1 MEGASPSLAEYIL
14 MSTMVA
20 DAGELRSG
28 KGHRDEN
35 FPVAS
40 FLIQPKHRP
49 AILAFYRFVRTADDI
64 ADHAHLGAAEKL
76 ALLDRMKASLTG
88 DEDADAAAGTLRVAL
103 AERGLS
109 THHATDLLQ
118 AFRTD
123 VTKLRYADWEDLMGY
138 CRYSAMPVGRFVL
151 DVHGESEKLWPAND
165 ALCAALQVINHLQDC
180 AKDYRELDRVYLP
193 LDVLAREG
201 GNLEDLTAGA
211 ASPGLHR
218 TIAALARQTGELLEQ
233 SKPFAR
239 QIRDR
244 RLGAEV
250 AIIHA
255 LAETLVRVLLQHDPL
270 REKVHLAKPQ
280 AAMIALG
287 AAAKHFLMR
296 GRPV

>member
-1 MEGASPSLAEYIL
+1 

-28 KGHRDEN
+28 KGHGDEN

-64 ADHAHLGAAEKL
+64 ADHVRLGAAEKL
-76 ALLDRMKASLTG
+76 ALLDRMGASLAG
-88 DEDADAAAGTLRVAL
+88 DEDSDEAARALRVAL
-103 AERGLS
+103 AERRLS
-109 THHATDLLQ
+109 TRHAEDLLQ

-123 VTKLRYADWEDLMGY
+123 VTKLRYADWDDLMGY

-151 DVHGESEKLWPAND
+151 YVHGESEKLWPAND

-193 LDVLAREG
+193 QDVLAREG
-201 GNLEDLTAGA
+201 GKIGDLAADA
-211 ASPGLHR
+211 ASPGLR
-218 TIAALARQTGELLEQ
+218 QTIVALARQTGELLER

-250 AIIHA
+250 AIIQA
-255 LAETLVRVLLQHDPL
+255 VAERLVRLLLRNDPL
-270 REKVHLAKPQ
+270 RDKVHLAKPQ

-287 AAAKHFLMR
+287 AAAKHFLTR
-296 GRPV
+296 GRPA